1 MAFFYRLSLVVLS
14 ALLASACASVP
25 DATTPAV
32 QAPSLF
38 YAQGAVEEDRLVNIW
53 IERFQYTAVDSDEA
67 AETGASKEIRE
78 AETRFMP
85 VHLKDT
91 LQATG
96 LWGAVRV
103 VPESGVMGSELTVAG
118 KIDRSSGRSLVLHI
132 EARDALGNVWLQ
144 RPYSVDAV
152 PANYERL
159 LPHEWD
165 AFQALYNEIAND
177 LADALDRRDAS
188 DIAQVRDAAT
198 LRFASHI
205 APDSFADYVSESRNG
220 RIKIERL
227 PAENDPF
234 YQQVLALKARND
246 MLVDVLNTHY
256 DQFYDAM
263 WDPYT
268 NWRRSSLN
276 ETLALERIQQ
286 EATAKKVGG
295 ALAIL
300 GAIALGASGGE
311 TADRTGVLQGVMVAG
326 GVLAIKSGIDQSAEK
341 DIHESGLQELSAS
354 FKNEIEPMVVEVDG
368 EMVELTGSAEAQFA
382 RWSELLRN
390 KYQLERGLTEETAP
404 DDSFAPDGSVEASL
418 GQPQPA
424 FD

>member
-1 MAFFYRLSLVVLS
+1 MAFLYRLSLAVLS
-14 ALLASACASVP
+14 GLLAAACANVP

-32 QAPSLF
+32 RAPTLY
-38 YAQGAVEEDRLVNIW
+38 YAQGSVQESKLVNVW
-53 IERFQYTAVDSDEA
+53 IERFQYSAVESKEVKEAGVSD
-67 AETGASKEIRE
+67 EIRE

-103 VPESGVMGSELTVAG
+103 VPETGVVGSELTVSAL
-118 KIDRSSGRSLVLHI
+118 IDRSSGRNLTLKV
-132 EARDALGNVWLQ
+132 EARDALGEVWLQ
-144 RPYSVDAV
+144 RPYSVDVV

-159 LPHEWD
+159 TPHEWD

-177 LADALDRRDAS
+177 LADALDRREAS
-188 DIAQVRDAAT
+188 DIRQVRDAAT
-198 LRFASHI
+198 LRFAQHI
-205 APDSFADYVSESRNG
+205 APDSFADYLAEGRNG
-220 RIKIERL
+220 RVQIERL

-234 YQQVLALKARND
+234 YQQVLALRARND

-256 DQFYDAM
+256 DQFYDSM

-276 ETLALERIQQ
+276 ETLAIERIEQ

-300 GAIALGASGGE
+300 GAIGLGAVDSGN
-311 TADRTGVLQGVMVAG
+311 DRNGNRGGGNSKAVLQGVMVAG
-326 GVLAIKSGIDQSAEK
+326 GLMAIKSGIDQSAEK
-341 DIHESGLQELSAS
+341 DIHESAVQELGNS
-354 FKNEIEPMVVEVDG
+354 FKNEVEPMVVEVDG

-390 KYQLERGLTEETAP
+390 KYRLERGLDDEPAP
-404 DDSFAPDGSVEASL
+404 VQAQALD
-418 GQPQPA
+418 
-424 FD
+424 